1 MKSFLSILKF
11 TLLAALLVGL
21 GFGYIFF
28 RVWQKNDRPT
38 IDESTWSSDEVV
50 LGHDATLKVS
60 ITAPWHREITRPTP
74 FAHPDFL
81 VPVPGK
87 ATVEKG
93 ALNLKGERIWELS
106 VPFVATDTK
115 SLEGLTAT
123 FPLKAPKRIS
133 PNSVTL
139 TLPPLTI
146 VTPGEIPEDPL
157 NPDTFLT
164 ETKPEPEPEE
174 TSSGE
179 TNSRDWYW
187 LLGALLLVPV
197 VIYLLRR
204 TGVLKTT
211 PSWEKALGRLDQLDP
226 QTPPVT
232 FYSKLTD
239 ILKQYTSERFSV
251 RARSKTSSEFIQ
263 ILRNHPEIPK
273 DNYNDLS
280 SFAKLADAVK
290 FAEHVP
296 NATEAPRSL
305 ELIRSFVQATTPEPN
320 TDSSD
325 V

>member
-1 MKSFLSILKF
+1 MKSFLTILKF
-11 TLLAALLVGL
+11 TLLAVLLVGL

-28 RVWQKNDRPT
+28 RVWQKNERPT
-38 IDESTWSSDEVV
+38 IDDSSWSKEKIV

-60 ITAPWHREITRPTP
+60 ITTPWHREITRPTP

-87 ATVEKG
+87 ATIKKG
-93 ALNLKGERIWELS
+93 SLNLKGERTWELS
-106 VPFVATDTK
+106 VPFVATDIKT
-115 SLEGLTAT
+115 LEGLTAT

-133 PNSVTL
+133 PNSVSL
-139 TLPPLTI
+139 TLPPLAI
-146 VTPGEIPEDPL
+146 VTPEEIPEDPL
-157 NPDTFLT
+157 NPEAFLT
-164 ETKPEPEPEE
+164 ETKPDPEPEGTE
-174 TSSGE
+174 TSKTE
-179 TNSRDWYW
+179 SRKWYW
-187 LLGALLLVPV
+187 ILATLLLIPAI
-197 VIYLLRR
+197 IYLLRR

-211 PSWEKALGRLDQLDP
+211 PSWEKALGKLDQLDP

-263 ILRNHPEIPK
+263 ILRNHPQIPK
-273 DNYNDLS
+273 DNYDDLS
-280 SFAKLADAVK
+280 TFAKLADAVK
-290 FAEHVP
+290 FAEYLP
-296 NATEAPRSL
+296 NATEAPKSL
-305 ELIRSFVQATTPEPN
+305 ELIRSFVQATTPETN